1 MIKKYSID
9 LDIKQALTRSDIEL
23 VRLDHGTSVLD
34 IRLFDGSA
42 PYVIPDDAAAT
53 LAMAR
58 PDKAVTV
65 LPVTS
70 TPTGSIQA
78 ILTNT
83 ALALP
88 GWALAEVVLRRGT
101 DVLTSALIQL
111 FIRDNIV
118 HDGVS
123 IAPPATP
130 EQISALIEA
139 LNTAIAAGN
148 LDNYA
153 LKTDVTAALAPY
165 VLAADIK
172 QADWLQ
178 PQSTEPDFIKNKPM
192 LGTAATLDTGTTEG
206 TVPLLG
212 ADGKLPESM
221 ISSAYPTIK
230 TGTWTPTVGSE
241 TGTPPEETN
250 TNRQGVYTRIG
261 NLVAVQF
268 FYQATLANGTGAAT
282 LGGLPFTPTKIST
295 GATLLTTSATPWA
308 TALVNT
314 GYINKLRFYKDGTVV
329 SLTGFSGTVNFRGSF
344 IYLI

>member
-9 LDIKQALTRSDIEL
+9 LDIKQGLTRSDIEL
-23 VRLDHGTSVLD
+23 VRLDSGTSVLD
-34 IRLFDGSA
+34 ISLYDGSA
-42 PYVIPDDAAAT
+42 SFAIPGDASAT
-53 LAMAR
+53 LAVAR

-83 ALALP
+83 ALAVP
-88 GWALAEVVLRRGT
+88 GWALAEVVLKQGER
-101 DVLTSALIQL
+101 VLTSTQIQL

-139 LNTAIAAGN
+139 LSTAIAAGN

-165 VLAADIK
+165 ALAADIK
-172 QADWLQ
+172 QADWGQ
-178 PQSTEPDFIKNKPM
+178 AQSTEPDFIKNKPA
-192 LGTAATLDTGTTEG
+192 LGTASAKDTGTTED

-221 ISSAYPTIK
+221 ISSAYPTIE
-230 TGTWTPTVGSE
+230 TGEWTPAISSE
-241 TGTPPEETN
+241 AGTPPEETN
-250 TNRQGVYTRIG
+250 TNRQGFYTRIG
-261 NLVAVQF
+261 NLVMVQF
-268 FYQATLANGTGAAT
+268 FYQASLANGSGAAI
-282 LGGLPFTPTKIST
+282 LAGLPFTPTKAAT
-295 GATLLTTSATPWA
+295 GGALMVFQTNPFATHLS
-308 TALVNT
+308 NT
-314 GYINKLRFYKDGTVV
+314 GYLRKLRLYKNGAVV
-329 SLTGFSGTVNFRGSF
+329 SLTGFSGSALLRGSF
-344 IYLI
+344 SYLI

>member
-70 TPTGSIQA
+70 TGASGLQV
-78 ILTNT
+78 ILTDT
-83 ALALP
+83 ALAVP
-88 GWALAEVVLRRGT
+88 GWALAEIVLKRGT
-101 DVLTSALIQL
+101 DVLTSTQIQL

-139 LNTAIAAGN
+139 LNAAITAGN

-153 LKTDVTAALAPY
+153 LKTDIV
-165 VLAADIK
+165 
-172 QADWLQ
+172 QSDWTQ
-178 PQSTEPDFIKNKPM
+178 TQSTEPDFIKNKPV
-192 LGTAATLDTGTTEG
+192 LGTASAKDTGTTEG

-212 ADGKLPESM
+212 ADGKLPENM
-221 ISSAYPTIK
+221 ISSAFPTIE

-250 TNRQGVYTRIG
+250 TNRQGFYTRIG
-261 NLVAVQF
+261 NVIVVQF
-268 FYQATLANGTGAAT
+268 FYQATLANGSGAAI
-282 LGGLPFTPTKIST
+282 LAGLPFTPTKAAT
-295 GATLLTTSATPWA
+295 GGALIVFQSNPFATHLS
-308 TALVNT
+308 NT
-314 GYINKLRFYKDGTVV
+314 GYLRKLRLYKNGAVV
-329 SLTGFSGTVNFRGSF
+329 SLTGFSGSALLRGSF
-344 IYLI
+344 SYLI